1 MDRENRPYY
10 DMSSHHDRARFRTEA
25 FAQVRELAW
34 SSVGQAGQLIEQYTA
49 EVEQAIQALR
59 TQLQQIVANL
69 NEVKTELTWQVQVS
83 LEEVEQTL
91 PEDWPQF
98 NSKYGAAFRQLL
110 ESPQPIDLFVFSSQ
124 PFALPTLTT
133 RILSP
138 VEIARDKFVAV
149 YNNGVEVLHLR
160 TQQVTQHALPVN
172 FSVGGS
178 FLELDRNTLLCVGAR
193 PPSAAVYALNLL
205 TFQLNPLPRLSV
217 PRNAPG
223 LAKALGH
230 IYAFGGYDPP
240 NHLISCEKCTLSD
253 KQWQPIKSMQYAR
266 SDFTPC
272 TFQGLIYLLDGK
284 EHRTVETFCPV
295 QETFAV
301 LSISLPALF
310 APPSDSAA
318 FVVSGELF
326 LITHRKQLVRWE
338 IERGNEF
345 RISNTNKVC
354 ASSQPPLI
362 MGSLVLIAS
371 SSNGKVE
378 KFSLETFS
386 FL

>member
-1 MDRENRPYY
+1 MQSGSLLNVNSRSLCLAPLKSPSDLVSHIDHKRNVDLCKHMDRENRPYY
-10 DMSSHHDRARFRTEA
+10 NMSSHHDRARFRTEA

-138 VEIARDKFVAV
+138 AEIARDKFVAV

-193 PPSAAVYALNLL
+193 PSSAAVYALNLL

-217 PRNAPG
+217 PRNALDSPKLSATSTPLEG
-223 LAKALGH
+223 T
-230 IYAFGGYDPP
+230 
-240 NHLISCEKCTLSD
+240 TL
-253 KQWQPIKSMQYAR
+253 P
-266 SDFTPC
+266 T
-272 TFQGLIYLLDGK
+272 T
-284 EHRTVETFCPV
+284 
-295 QETFAV
+295 
-301 LSISLPALF
+301 
-310 APPSDSAA
+310 
-318 FVVSGELF
+318 
-326 LITHRKQLVRWE
+326 
-338 IERGNEF
+338 
-345 RISNTNKVC
+345 
-354 ASSQPPLI
+354 
-362 MGSLVLIAS
+362 
-371 SSNGKVE
+371 
-378 KFSLETFS
+378 
-386 FL
+386 